1 MYLIETEQRMG
12 FEDKYRLAAMPPRS
26 LPSQWWIGHIPFAF
40 EMIKA
45 LRPER
50 IVELG
55 VYSGASLMA
64 FCQAVEKL
72 KLSTKC
78 YGIDLWEGDIH
89 MGEFDDSIY
98 DDISEYCS
106 RHYADTAVLIRKR
119 FDDAVDD
126 FEDGSVD
133 LLHIDGT
140 HTLEAVSN
148 DYHAW
153 LPKMSD
159 RGVVLFH
166 DTNATYETVGP
177 GAKDFGVKAFFD
189 SVKTVYPHIEFK
201 HCYGLGVLVVGRNA
215 PEAVLDIVEDASDP
229 KFIEYFANLGER
241 ISKRFEK
248 GELEKA
254 DLLTSHFRRVFRFIK
269 DYGRN
274 IRNRVL
280 AWSKART

>member
-1 MYLIETEQRMG
+1 MG
-12 FEDKYRLAAMPPRS
+12 FEEKYRLAGMRPRL

-40 EMIKA
+40 EMINA

-64 FCQAVEKL
+64 FCQVVEKL

-78 YGIDLWEGDIH
+78 YGVDLWEGDIH
-89 MGEFDDSIY
+89 MGQFDDSIY
-98 DDISEYCS
+98 RNISDYC
-106 RHYADTAVLIRKR
+106 RKHYPGTAVLIRKR
-119 FDDAVDD
+119 FDDAVAD

-140 HTLEAVSN
+140 HTLEAVSG
-148 DYHAW
+148 DYRAW
-153 LPKMSD
+153 LPKMSS

-177 GAKDFGVKAFFD
+177 GAKDFGVKAFFE
-189 SVKTVYPHIEFK
+189 SVKTGYPHIEFK
-201 HCYGLGVLVVGRNA
+201 HCYGLGVLVVGRAA
-215 PEAVLDIVEDASDP
+215 PEAVLDMAKDASDP
-229 KFIEYFANLGER
+229 KFIEYFAELGEK
-241 ISKRFEK
+241 ISKRFER
-248 GELEKA
+248 EALEK
-254 DLLTSHFRRVFRFIK
+254 TSAVTGPFRRIFHSIK
-269 DYGRN
+269 GFGRQ